1 MHFLE
6 REVNHGSIRSTGSSL
21 RVAGFVVE
29 GYSCW
34 VPAQWQGPLRQV
46 NLRRE
51 GNGAPAQKMVR
62 LCLSNKSLAKQLIA
76 DHWEVKPEIA
86 TRPCPVDGTQE
97 TNTARKFFLYL
108 LGDYQNLNM

>member
-1 MHFLE
+1 MGRYDPLDH
-6 REVNHGSIRSTGSSL
+6 RCASRASSW
-21 RVAGFVVE
+21 RAIPAGCLHS
-29 GYSCW
+29 GK
-34 VPAQWQGPLRQV
+34 GPLRQV
-46 NLRRE
+46 NLPRE

-62 LCLSNKSLAKQLIA
+62 LCLTNKSSAKQLIA
-76 DHWEVKPEIA
+76 DHWEVKPKIA